1 MSLMLKGGLA
11 LGALVAFIIA
21 VSTGSA
27 AIAEA
32 KKGTKVS
39 DNPLKGEIISSTIFC
54 VVCMCL
60 MCILKKFL

>member
-1 MSLMLKGGLA
+1 MLKGGLA